1 MNASR
6 SVRACADQCCLA
18 NHCRSGLVA
27 RLISSRN
34 HHPRTTCHTPSPI
47 RQRRRVPALQ
57 CCKCLQHEMK
67 DDMRSGNEHAHVP
80 NDIKQFLKTLT
91 LVASA
96 SNLTKKNCFHGS
108 FARKPNQCTIEL
120 MRGGYLCIQA
130 TTIREQRST
139 VTTPTAVTSVTAYPG
154 CV

>member
-1 MNASR
+1 
-6 SVRACADQCCLA
+6 
-18 NHCRSGLVA
+18 
-27 RLISSRN
+27 
-34 HHPRTTCHTPSPI
+34 
-47 RQRRRVPALQ
+47 
-57 CCKCLQHEMK
+57 MK

-139 VTTPTAVTSVTAYPG
+139 VTKPTAVTSVTAYPG
-154 CV
+154 LCPGCV